1 MAWYHASMERN
12 EISIQEARVYL
23 TLKNA
28 ATWLTNPEIA
38 KLAAPISPRTV
49 RATTLKF
56 VRLQLVDQ
64 AEVLRR
70 VFEAADIE
78 DAEKLFAAPQQPDP
92 QQQALALAGA
102 QAEIAKTTS
111 ETAKNNTTAQKTQ
124 VDALAAAAN
133 LGFMMGTNDDPL
145 AGGIPGMAGGPGD
158 GMGYGGDGLLRREAA

>member
-1 MAWYHASMERN
+1 MARAQFLMG
-12 EISIQEARVYL
+12 V
-23 TLKNA
+23 A
-28 ATWLTNPEIA
+28 ANNP
-38 KLAAPISPRTV
+38 
-49 RATTLKF
+49 
-56 VRLQLVDQ
+56 LVDQ

-92 QQQALALAGA
+92 EQMAMAQAGA

-124 VDALAAAAN
+124 VDALKAAAE
-133 LGFMMGTNDDPL
+133 LGFMMGTNNDPL